1 MSGTTRSSQDLD
13 MRRRRIL
20 FRAWHRGTR
29 EMDLIMGGFCDAQ
42 IGTLSEA
49 EIDEF
54 EQLIDLPDH
63 DLYRW
68 VVGEAELPPALDT
81 VLFRKMRNFHSHTRP
96 LFS

>member
-1 MSGTTRSSQDLD
+1 MSGSTRSSQDLD

-29 EMDLIMGGFCDAQ
+29 EMDLIMGGFCDAK
-42 IGTLSEA
+42 ISELTET

-54 EQLIDLPDH
+54 EILIDLPDD

-68 VVGEAELPPALDT
+68 VSGEAEPPPAADT
-81 VLFRKMRNFHSHTRP
+81 PLFRKMRDFHSHTRP

>member
-1 MSGTTRSSQDLD
+1 MSGSTRSSENLD

-42 IGTLSEA
+42 IASLSEA
-49 EIDEF
+49 EIDDF
-54 EQLIDLPDH
+54 ERLIDLPDH

-68 VVGEAELPPALDT
+68 VIGEAELPAALDT
-81 VLFRKMRNFHSHTRP
+81 TLFRKMRDFHSHTRP

>member
-1 MSGTTRSSQDLD
+1 MSGSTRSSENLD

-29 EMDLIMGGFCDAQ
+29 EMDLIMGGFCDAH
-42 IGTLSEA
+42 IGSLSEA
-49 EIDEF
+49 EIDDF
-54 EQLIDLPDH
+54 ERLIDLPDH

-68 VVGEAELPPALDT
+68 VIGEAELPAALDT
-81 VLFRKMRNFHSHTRP
+81 TLFRKMRDFHSHTRP